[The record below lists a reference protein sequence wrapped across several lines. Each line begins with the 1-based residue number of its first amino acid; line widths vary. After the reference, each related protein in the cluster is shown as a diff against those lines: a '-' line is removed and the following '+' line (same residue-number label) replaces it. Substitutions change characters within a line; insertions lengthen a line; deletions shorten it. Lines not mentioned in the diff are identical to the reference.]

1 MERPMSAKRI
11 ALCIASRGNPRSLFE
26 TLAATLAK
34 CALSTTTAVI
44 GLDDDDPDLA
54 NARLVIDALSTERI
68 VVSVARRAD
77 TVGAVYN
84 RCAAA
89 IEADLYINGADDL
102 KIVTPGWDA
111 VLSQMAGVFPDNIG
125 MIGFGQMP
133 FESVL
138 PATAATTRGL
148 IERMGY
154 FVQDYTPY
162 WWMDTWLYEIATMI
176 GRSHYVPLDV
186 AFLGPLRTRGL
197 RDFTYWACFFDEM
210 RIHRRAIAEAI
221 LSSSDFSVSAERRQ
235 ELRIELDHVCA
246 VFERS
251 QSAHR
256 DSAHAA
262 KVEIIGYDA
271 PADERY
277 RRVMARAEIIL
288 QDLRKSYARVA

>member
-1 MERPMSAKRI
+1 MAAKRI
-11 ALCIASRGNPRSLFE
+11 AVCVASRGNPRSLFE
-26 TLAATLAK
+26 TLAATLAN
-34 CALSTTTAVI
+34 CAFSTTTAVV

-54 NARLVIDALSTERI
+54 NAQLVVDALGTERI
-68 VVSVARRAD
+68 VVSVAPRAD

-89 IEADLYINGADDL
+89 IDADLYINSADDL
-102 KIVTPGWDA
+102 KILTPGWDA
-111 VLSQMAGVFPDNIG
+111 TLAQTAGIFPDNIG

-148 IERMGY
+148 IEKMGY

-186 AFLGPLRTRGL
+186 GFLGPLKTRGL
-197 RDFTYWACFFDEM
+197 RDFTYWAGFFAEM
-210 RIHRRAIAEAI
+210 RTHRRAIAEAI
-221 LSSSDFSVSAERRQ
+221 LSGPDFLASAERRQ
-235 ELRIELDHVCA
+235 ELRVGLDHVCA
-246 VFERS
+246 LFERS
-251 QSAHR
+251 QSIHL
-256 DSAHAA
+256 DPTHAE
-262 KVEIIGYDA
+262 KVETIGYDA

-277 RRVMARAEIIL
+277 RRVKARSGRIL
-288 QDLRKSYARVA
+288 QELKQKCARVA